1 MTTTT
6 EHLLRA
12 GTVDEVKGR
21 GCTVVTGGGHAIAV
35 YPLGDGFAAVDNRCP
50 HMGFP
55 LDRGTVSDGIL
66 TCHWHHARF
75 DLSSGGTFDPFA
87 DDVRAFP
94 VTVTDG
100 QVWVDPS
107 PPEADPVER
116 WSRRLEDG
124 MEHNIRL
131 VIAKSVLGLDSSA
144 ADYRTPLTIAA
155 TFGTTYSASGWGQAM
170 TMLTCSANMLMRLHS
185 EDRPLALYQGIRQ
198 VAAECA
204 GRPPRFL
211 VDPLP
216 TGETRPEVFTGW
228 FRAFIEVRDDEGAER
243 CLRTAIDL
251 GVSPREDSRHGLRR
265 GNRPHLS
272 RRGPRRRLLQQG
284 VRDARPRR
292 LGACGQGAH
301 QPRTRHSRGAA
312 QRGAQLLAQ
321 PHRPLL
327 DGLGR
332 PQRAPGVMAAG
343 SRLAGSVGR
352 RAGPGRYDTR
362 RDPAATLEALR
373 HAVRA
378 GALAEQLGGVVAY
391 AAFLRMAR
399 FHTSNEFGD
408 WNTVHNTL
416 TAANAL
422 HQALKRAPSVE
433 LLRAVFDTAISI
445 YLDRFLNMPAQRMP
459 EPDGAQRE
467 DDVGRN
473 ILEAMDSQQQVEQA
487 ARLVTD
493 YFTTAADPDGLLP
506 VLAHAMLREG
516 LHLPP
521 LPDRRRGAEAVR
533 GAQGDR
539 RGAPRAC
546 RSGPVPGGPLPDAE
560 SIEPD
565 LRHRGPPEPGGRD
578 IQRRIGLGFFPL
590 SDGVVA
596 QALRF
601 GRAGYP
607 DIDFGGRGILEWFLT
622 DLINKDYERPLLG
635 IDDGAVV
642 HPE

>member
-6 EHLLRA
+6 ERLLRA
-12 GTVDEVKGR
+12 GTVEEVRAR

-35 YPLGDGFAAVDNRCP
+35 FPLGDRFAAVDNRCP

-55 LDRGTVSDGIL
+55 LDRGTVSNGIL

-131 VIAKSVLGLDSSA
+131 VIAKSVLGLSA
-144 ADYRTPLTIAA
+144 SPVDYRTPLTIGAS
-155 TFGTTYSASGWGQAM
+155 FGTTYSDRGWGQAL
-170 TMLTCSANMLMRLHS
+170 TMMTCSANMLGSLYA

-216 TGETRPEVFTGW
+216 VGETRPEVLKGW
-228 FRAFIEVRDDEGAER
+228 FRGFIEVRDDEGAER
-243 CLRTAIDL
+243 CLHTAIGL
-251 GVSPREDSRHGLRR
+251 GIAPREIADMVFAAATDRVYLDAGHVVDFCNKAFELLDHVGWEHAGQVLTSLVHGIASARR
-265 GNRPHLS
+265 SEELNSWRNPIDLS
-272 RRGPRRRLLQQG
+272 SM
-284 VRDARPRR
+284 VWEARDALPELWR
-292 LGACGQGAH
+292 LGAD
-301 QPRTRHSRGAA
+301 SRG
-312 QRGAQLLAQ
+312 QWDEE
-321 PHRPLL
+321 RPLV
-327 DGLGR
+327 DTI
-332 PQRAPGVMAAG
+332 
-343 SRLAGSVGR
+343 LA
-352 RAGPGRYDTR
+352 D
-362 RDPAATLEALR
+362 DPAATLQTLR
-373 HAVRA
+373 QAVAA
-378 GALAEQLGGVVAY
+378 GASAQQLGGAVAY

-408 WNTVHNTL
+408 WDTVHNTL

-459 EPDGAQRE
+459 EPDGAHGAG
-467 DDVGRN
+467 DVGPK

-493 YFTTAADPDGLLP
+493 YFTTSADPDGVLP
-506 VLAHAMLREG
+506 VLAHAMLREDSTFHHFQIVDAA
-516 LHLPP
+516 LKQYQE
-521 LPDRRRGAEAVR
+521 RRGTDAARHVLVGAARFLAAHYPTPRAVNQTFNIAVR
-533 GAQGDR
+533 LQRGD
-539 RGAPRAC
+539 
-546 RSGPVPGGPLPDAE
+546 E
-560 SIEPD
+560 IFKE
-565 LRHRGPPEPGGRD
+565 E
-578 IQRRIGLGFFPL
+578 
-590 SDGVVA
+590 
-596 QALRF
+596 
-601 GRAGYP
+601 
-607 DIDFGGRGILEWFLT
+607 
-622 DLINKDYERPLLG
+622 
-635 IDDGAVV
+635 
-642 HPE
+642 

>member
-6 EHLLRA
+6 ERLLSA
-12 GTVDEVKGR
+12 GTVEEVRAR

-35 YPLGDGFAAVDNRCP
+35 FPLGDRFAAVDNRCP

-55 LDRGTVSDGIL
+55 LDRGTVSNGIL

-131 VIAKSVLGLDSSA
+131 VIAKSVLGLSSSP
-144 ADYRTPLTIAA
+144 ADYRTPLTIGAR
-155 TFGTTYSASGWGQAM
+155 FGTTYSDRGWGQAL
-170 TMLTCSANMLMRLHS
+170 TMMTCSANMLGSLYS

-204 GRPPRFL
+204 GKPPRFL

-216 TGETRPEVFTGW
+216 VGETRPEVLKGW
-228 FRAFIEVRDDEGAER
+228 FRGFIEVRDEEGAER
-243 CLRTAIDL
+243 CLRTAIGL
-251 GVSPREDSRHGLRR
+251 GISPREIADMIFAAATDRVYLDAGHVVDFCNKAFELLDHVGWEHAGQVLTSLVHGIASARR
-265 GNRPHLS
+265 SEELNSWRNPIDLS
-272 RRGPRRRLLQQG
+272 SM
-284 VRDARPRR
+284 VWEARDALPE
-292 LGACGQGAH
+292 LW
-301 QPRTRHSRGAA
+301 
-312 QRGAQLLAQ
+312 QRGADSQGQWDDEQPLVDTILA
-321 PHRPLL
+321 
-327 DGLGR
+327 D
-332 PQRAPGVMAAG
+332 
-343 SRLAGSVGR
+343 
-352 RAGPGRYDTR
+352 
-362 RDPAATLEALR
+362 DPAATLQALR
-373 HAVRA
+373 QAVTA
-378 GALAEQLGGVVAY
+378 GASAEQLGGAVAY

-408 WNTVHNTL
+408 WDTVHNTL

-459 EPDGAQRE
+459 EPDGAQVG
-467 DDVGRN
+467 DDVGPK

-493 YFTTAADPDGLLP
+493 YVTTAADPDGVLP
-506 VLAHAMLREG
+506 VLARAMLREDSTFHHFQIVDAA
-516 LHLPP
+516 LKQYKE
-521 LPDRRRGAEAVR
+521 RRGTDAARHVLVGAARFLAAHYPTPRAVNQTFNIAVR
-533 GAQGDR
+533 LQRGD
-539 RGAPRAC
+539 
-546 RSGPVPGGPLPDAE
+546 E
-560 SIEPD
+560 IFKE
-565 LRHRGPPEPGGRD
+565 E
-578 IQRRIGLGFFPL
+578 
-590 SDGVVA
+590 
-596 QALRF
+596 
-601 GRAGYP
+601 
-607 DIDFGGRGILEWFLT
+607 
-622 DLINKDYERPLLG
+622 
-635 IDDGAVV
+635 
-642 HPE
+642 